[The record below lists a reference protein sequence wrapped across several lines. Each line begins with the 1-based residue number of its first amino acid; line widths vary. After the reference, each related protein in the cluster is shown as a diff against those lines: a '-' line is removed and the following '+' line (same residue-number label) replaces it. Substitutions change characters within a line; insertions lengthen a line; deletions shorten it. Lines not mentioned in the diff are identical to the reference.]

1 MNKTALQALLK
12 PVQNETSA
20 YCAGQNAALQN
31 RYKELGN
38 DSVSS
43 VAQYLGETLKYS
55 FFDGYDDACDWY
67 ANVKATIKDIF
78 ELSVAEFSFA
88 GRTHS
93 SAFETSIEKQLAY
106 KQLSMTALT
115 AHERIRESLYGNR
128 YYFVGQFLIK
138 HVHHKGGN
146 KCFQALEKTPI
157 NSIASAMRQAVEAAI
172 NKILLT

>member
-12 PVQNETSA
+12 PVQNESSA

-31 RYKELGN
+31 RYKELDN
-38 DSVSS
+38 DSVSR
-43 VAQYLGETLKYS
+43 VAQCLGETLKYS
-55 FFDGYDDACDWY
+55 FFDGYDNACDWY
-67 ANVKATIKDIF
+67 ANVKSTMADIF

-93 SAFETSIEKQLAY
+93 SAFETNISNQEAY
-106 KQLSMTALT
+106 KQLSMTAPT
-115 AHERIRESLYGNR
+115 AHERIRGILYGNR

-146 KCFQALEKTPI
+146 KCFQTLEKTPI
-157 NSIASAMRQAVEAAI
+157 TTIASKMHQAVEAAI